1 MRTEETAV
9 GIIAIIMFLLVFI
22 CSPIYGIFSEMV
34 TCKNQATAMGFN
46 YDYDWHLVGDN
57 ICTYIMPDGKRIIS
71 TKYRA
76 LED

>member
-1 MRTEETAV
+1 MTSEEWAM
-9 GIIAIIMFLLVFI
+9 GILALILLLVIFVG
-22 CSPIYGIFSEMV
+22 SPIYGFFSERA
-34 TCKNQATAMGFN
+34 TCKNQARAMGFE
-46 YDYDWHLVGDN
+46 YDYDWHIVGDN

>member
-1 MRTEETAV
+1 METEETAAS
-9 GIIAIIMFLLVFI
+9 IITIILFLLVFI
-22 CSPIYGIFSEMV
+22 CSTIYGVFSEMV
-34 TCKNQATAMGFN
+34 TCKNQASAMGFN
-46 YDYDWHLVGDN
+46 YEYDWHIVGDN